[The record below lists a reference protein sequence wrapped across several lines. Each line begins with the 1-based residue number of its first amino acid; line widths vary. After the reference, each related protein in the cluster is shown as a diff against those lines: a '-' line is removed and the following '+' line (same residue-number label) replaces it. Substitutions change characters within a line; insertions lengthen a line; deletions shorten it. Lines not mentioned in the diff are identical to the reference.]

1 MMYFE
6 FIANK
11 EAEDLIYSAFLS
23 VWESIYY
30 RDLFSSMEG
39 TMQGVWT
46 LENPGSPIY
55 ITKSEYKDFIVENEK
70 KTLQFR
76 DSPVIVYRYPRTRDD
91 GLCAPGRLA
100 YFGEKAFPEF
110 RKEYSAI
117 IRKIKRH
124 FWYCKAWSVWV
135 PISMGEV
142 VQAYIP
148 NRVVMLRKE
157 SGL

>member
-1 MMYFE
+1 MYFE

-11 EAEDLIYSAFLS
+11 EAEHIVHSIFLS
-23 VWESIYY
+23 QWEHIYY

-46 LENPGSPIY
+46 LEDPGFPIY
-55 ITKSEYKDFIVENEK
+55 ITKSEYKDLIVEEEAI
-70 KTLQFR
+70 QYR
-76 DSPVIVYRYPRTRDD
+76 DSPVIVYNYPMTSDD

-142 VQAYIP
+142 VHAYIP
-148 NRVVMLRKE
+148 NRMVVLSK
-157 SGL
+157 G

>member
-11 EAEDLIYSAFLS
+11 EAEHIVHSIFLS
-23 VWESIYY
+23 QWERIYY
-30 RDLFSSMEG
+30 RELLCEVEG
-39 TMQGVWT
+39 SIEGSWVM
-46 LENPGSPIY
+46 ENPPYKLY
-55 ITKSEYKDFIVENEK
+55 ITKSEYKDLIVKNEK
-70 KTLQFR
+70 GTLQFR
-76 DSPVIVYRYPRTRDD
+76 DSPVIDYTFPIVRDD
-91 GLCAPGRLA
+91 GLYVPGRLA

-124 FWYCKAWSVWV
+124 FWYCKHWSVWV

-142 VQAYIP
+142 VHAYIP
-148 NRVVMLRKE
+148 NRMVVLSKG
-157 SGL
+157 S

>member
-11 EAEDLIYSAFLS
+11 EAEHIVHSIFLS
-23 VWESIYY
+23 QWERIYY
-30 RDLFSSMEG
+30 RELLCEVEG
-39 TMQGVWT
+39 SIEGSWVM
-46 LENPGSPIY
+46 ENPPYKLY
-55 ITKSEYKDFIVENEK
+55 ITKSEYKDLIVKNEK
-70 KTLQFR
+70 GTLQFR
-76 DSPVIVYRYPRTRDD
+76 DSPVIEYIHPIVRDD
-91 GLCAPGRLA
+91 GLYVPGRLA

-124 FWYCKAWSVWV
+124 FWYCKNWSVWV

-142 VQAYIP
+142 VHAYIP
-148 NRVVMLRKE
+148 NRMVVLSK
-157 SGL
+157 G

>member
-1 MMYFE
+1 MYFE

-11 EAEDLIYSAFLS
+11 EAEDLIYSAFFS

-30 RDLFSSMEG
+30 RDLLPNMEG

-46 LENPGSPIY
+46 LEHPGFSIY
-55 ITKSEYKDFIVENEK
+55 ITKSEYKDLIVKNEK
-70 KTLQFR
+70 GTLQFR
-76 DSPVIVYRYPRTRDD
+76 DSPVIDYTFPIVRDD
-91 GLCAPGRLA
+91 GLYVPGRLA

-124 FWYCKAWSVWV
+124 FWYCKNWSVWV

-142 VQAYIP
+142 VHAYIP
-148 NRVVMLRKE
+148 NRMVVLSK
-157 SGL
+157 G

>member
-11 EAEDLIYSAFLS
+11 EAEHIVHSIFLS
-23 VWESIYY
+23 QWERIYY
-30 RDLFSSMEG
+30 RELLCEVEG
-39 TMQGVWT
+39 SIEGSWVM
-46 LENPGSPIY
+46 ENPPYKLY
-55 ITKSEYKDFIVENEK
+55 ITKSEYKDLIVKNEK
-70 KTLQFR
+70 ETLQFR
-76 DSPVIVYRYPRTRDD
+76 DSPVIDYTFPIVRDD
-91 GLCAPGRLA
+91 GLYVPGRLA

-124 FWYCKAWSVWV
+124 FWYCKHWSVWV

-142 VQAYIP
+142 VHAYIP
-148 NRVVMLRKE
+148 NRMVVLSKG
-157 SGL
+157 S

>member
-11 EAEDLIYSAFLS
+11 EAENLIYSTFCS
-23 VWESIYY
+23 VGESIYY
-30 RDLFSSMEG
+30 RDLLPNMEG

-46 LENPGSPIY
+46 LEDPGFSIY
-55 ITKSEYKDFIVENEK
+55 ITKSEYKDLIVENEK
-70 KTLQFR
+70 GTLQFR
-76 DSPVIVYRYPRTRDD
+76 DSPVIVYSYPFTRDD
-91 GLCAPGRLA
+91 GLYVPGRLA

-124 FWYCKAWSVWV
+124 FWYCKDWSVWV

-142 VQAYIP
+142 VHAYIP
-148 NRVVMLRKE
+148 NRMVVLSK
-157 SGL
+157 G

>member
-11 EAEDLIYSAFLS
+11 EAKHIVHSIFLS
-23 VWESIYY
+23 QWERIYY
-30 RDLFSSMEG
+30 RDLFSSIEG

-46 LENPGSPIY
+46 LEDPGFPIY
-55 ITKSEYKDFIVENEK
+55 ITKSEYKDLIVEEEAI
-70 KTLQFR
+70 QYR

-124 FWYCKAWSVWV
+124 FWYCKNWSVWI

-148 NRVVMLRKE
+148 NRMVVLSK
-157 SGL
+157 G

>member
-11 EAEDLIYSAFLS
+11 EAEHIVHSIFLS
-23 VWESIYY
+23 QWERIYY
-30 RDLFSSMEG
+30 RDLFCEVEG
-39 TMQGVWT
+39 SI
-46 LENPGSPIY
+46 EGSWIIESRPYKLY
-55 ITKSEYKDFIVENEK
+55 ITKSEYKDLIVENEK
-70 KTLQFR
+70 GTLEFR
-76 DSPVIVYRYPRTRDD
+76 DSPVIDYTFPIVRDD
-91 GLCAPGRLA
+91 GLYVPGRLA

-124 FWYCKAWSVWV
+124 FWYCKHWSVWV

-142 VQAYIP
+142 VHAYIP
-148 NRVVMLRKE
+148 NRMVVLSK
-157 SGL
+157 G

>member
-46 LENPGSPIY
+46 LENPGFSIY
-55 ITKSEYKDFIVENEK
+55 ITKSEYKDLIVEDEEK
-70 KTLQFR
+70 ILEFR
-76 DSPVIVYRYPRTRDD
+76 DSPVIEYIHPIVRDD
-91 GLCAPGRLA
+91 GLYVPGRLA

-124 FWYCKAWSVWV
+124 FWYCKDWSVWV

-142 VQAYIP
+142 VHAYIP
-148 NRVVMLRKE
+148 NRMVVLSK
-157 SGL
+157 G

>member
-23 VWESIYY
+23 VWGSIYY

-46 LENPGSPIY
+46 LEDPGFPIY
-55 ITKSEYKDFIVENEK
+55 ITKSEYKDLIVEEEAI
-70 KTLQFR
+70 QYR
-76 DSPVIVYRYPRTRDD
+76 DSPVIVYNYPMTSDD

>member
-30 RDLFSSMEG
+30 RDLLPNMEG
-39 TMQGVWT
+39 TIHGVWT
-46 LENPGSPIY
+46 LEDPGFSIY
-55 ITKSEYKDFIVENEK
+55 ITKSEYKDLIVENEK

-76 DSPVIVYRYPRTRDD
+76 DSPVIVYSYPGTGED

-124 FWYCKAWSVWV
+124 FWYCKDWSVWV

-142 VQAYIP
+142 VHAYIP
-148 NRVVMLRKE
+148 NRMVVLRK
-157 SGL
+157 G

>member
-1 MMYFE
+1 MYFE

-11 EAEDLIYSAFLS
+11 EAADLIYSTFLS
-23 VWESIYY
+23 VWGSIYY
-30 RDLFSSMEG
+30 RDLLPNMEG

-46 LENPGSPIY
+46 LENPGFSIY
-55 ITKSEYKDFIVENEK
+55 ITKSEYKDLIVENER

-76 DSPVIVYRYPRTRDD
+76 DSPVIDYSFPIVRDD

>member
-11 EAEDLIYSAFLS
+11 EAEDLIYSAFFS

-30 RDLFSSMEG
+30 RDLLPNMEG

-46 LENPGSPIY
+46 LEHPGFSIY
-55 ITKSEYKDFIVENEK
+55 ITKSEYKDLIVENEK
-70 KTLQFR
+70 GTLQFR

-91 GLCAPGRLA
+91 GLYVPGRLA

-124 FWYCKAWSVWV
+124 FWYCKHWSVWV

-148 NRVVMLRKE
+148 NRVVVLSKG
-157 SGL
+157 S

>member
-6 FIANK
+6 FIADK
-11 EAEDLIYSAFLS
+11 EAEHIVHSIFLS
-23 VWESIYY
+23 QWEHIYY
-30 RDLFSSMEG
+30 RDLLPNMEG

-46 LENPGSPIY
+46 LEDPGFSIY
-55 ITKSEYKDFIVENEK
+55 ITKSEYKDLIVEDEEK
-70 KTLQFR
+70 ILEIR
-76 DSPVIVYRYPRTRDD
+76 DSPVIEYIHPIVSDD
-91 GLCAPGRLA
+91 GLYVPGRLA

-124 FWYCKAWSVWV
+124 FWYCKDWSVWV

-142 VQAYIP
+142 VHAYIP
-148 NRVVMLRKE
+148 NRMVVLSKR
-157 SGL
+157 